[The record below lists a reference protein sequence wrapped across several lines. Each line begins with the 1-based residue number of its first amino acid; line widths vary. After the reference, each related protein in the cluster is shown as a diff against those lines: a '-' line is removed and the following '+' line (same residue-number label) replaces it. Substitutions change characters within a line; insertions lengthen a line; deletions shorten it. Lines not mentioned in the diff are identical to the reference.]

1 MQPPVDEDEDEM
13 LRMAIAMSL
22 QQEEDPRV
30 QENTMNQVSFD
41 ILDIGFKSNV
51 FSEEA
56 IQEAEMPDP
65 VRS

>member
-13 LRMAIAMSL
+13 LRMAIATSL
-22 QQEEDPRV
+22 EQEEDPRV

-51 FSEEA
+51 FQRSRSRKLKCL
-56 IQEAEMPDP
+56 IQ
-65 VRS
+65 

>member
-51 FSEEA
+51 FQRSRSRKLKCL
-56 IQEAEMPDP
+56 IQ
-65 VRS
+65 

>member
-22 QQEEDPRV
+22 EQEEDPRV

-51 FSEEA
+51 FQRRRSRKLKCL
-56 IQEAEMPDP
+56 IQ
-65 VRS
+65 

>member
-22 QQEEDPRV
+22 EQEEDPRV

-51 FSEEA
+51 FQRSRSRKLKCL
-56 IQEAEMPDP
+56 IQ
-65 VRS
+65 

>member
-13 LRMAIAMSL
+13 LRMAIVMSSE
-22 QQEEDPRV
+22 QEEDPRV

-51 FSEEA
+51 FQRSRSRKLKCL
-56 IQEAEMPDP
+56 IQ
-65 VRS
+65 

>member
-22 QQEEDPRV
+22 EQEEDPRV

-51 FSEEA
+51 FFRGA
-56 IQEAEMPDP
+56 DP
-65 VRS
+65 GS